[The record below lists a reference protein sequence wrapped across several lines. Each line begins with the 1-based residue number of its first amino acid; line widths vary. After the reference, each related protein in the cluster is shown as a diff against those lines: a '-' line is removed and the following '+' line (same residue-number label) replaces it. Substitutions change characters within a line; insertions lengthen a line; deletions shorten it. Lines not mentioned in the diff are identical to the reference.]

1 MQAPV
6 TVFTQGAKRESGKKA
21 QFGNIM
27 AAKVREVQANARRE
41 RPERARLAPCCSF
54 LLDRETDRIPC
65 LSSPSLRPSINLP
78 LKKTPIRP
86 SPTSSAPRWA
96 RARCSRC
103 SWTRPEVSLWGT
115 KGGRGAR
122 RGALAIDFF
131 FPPAPAT
138 LFALLP
144 LNPFSPSKPPKLQ
157 TSSPGIVLTNDGNA
171 ILREIDVSHPAAK
184 VRGLEKGREKEG
196 GEREGSL
203 ACSRSRSRSL

>member
-1 MQAPV
+1 MQAPI

-103 SWTRPEVSLWGT
+103 SGTRLEVRRRLWRWRKRRESEGPLAIEFSAVVRFTRPSSC
-115 KGGRGAR
+115 
-122 RGALAIDFF
+122 
-131 FPPAPAT
+131 
-138 LFALLP
+138 
-144 LNPFSPSKPPKLQ
+144 LNPYPPPKKTKLLQ
-157 TSSPGIVLTNDGNA
+157 NQIQASCSPTTAMPSSVKSTCR
-171 ILREIDVSHPAAK
+171 ILRP
-184 VRGLEKGREKEG
+184 R
-196 GEREGSL
+196 
-203 ACSRSRSRSL
+203 